1 MLVFSYHHGI
11 CGILLCREF
20 RFVFLKTFVL
30 GNRELFRVLRVQSC
44 RTNFPL
50 TSSLQIVP
58 ENVRHCKNGR
68 IARWPNAACLEFLAA
83 ACVSRA
89 FHKRGLALF
98 LVFSYLAKKT
108 PLG

>member
-30 GNRELFRVLRVQSC
+30 GNRELFRLLRVQSEL
-44 RTNFPL
+44 PL

-58 ENVRHCKNGR
+58 ENVRHCKNGH
-68 IARWPNAACLEFLAA
+68 IGRWPNAACLEFLAA
-83 ACVSRA
+83 ACVPRSFYERA
-89 FHKRGLALF
+89 LALF
-98 LVFSYLAKKT
+98 LVFPYLAKKT